1 MLAAALRP
9 TLHATYHNLNP
20 SVVCPVNH
28 QGPALAGVAVPRQC
42 RAGILLESVNR
53 PMTIWRRNADPADM
67 EARFRDSLPG
77 LFGIRIIEVG
87 PDFIRAEMP
96 VDQRHAQPFG
106 ILHGGASVVLAET
119 LGSIAS
125 SLTLPEDRRA
135 VGLEVNANHV
145 SGVPV
150 GQVVSATCR
159 PLHLGRTTQVWQT
172 EIHRADGRLACVSR
186 LTTAVVER
194 RD

>member
-1 MLAAALRP
+1 
-9 TLHATYHNLNP
+9 
-20 SVVCPVNH
+20 
-28 QGPALAGVAVPRQC
+28 
-42 RAGILLESVNR
+42 
-53 PMTIWRRNADPADM
+53 M
-67 EARFRDSLPG
+67 EKRFQDSLPG
-77 LFGIRIIEVG
+77 LFGIRIVEVG

-96 VDQRHAQPFG
+96 VDDRHVQPFG

-125 SLTLPEDRRA
+125 SLTLPEGLRA

-145 SGVPV
+145 AGVPK
-150 GQVVSATCR
+150 GQTVTAVCR
-159 PLHLGRTTQVWQT
+159 PLHVGRTTQVWQT

-186 LTTAVVER
+186 LTTAVVPV

>member
-1 MLAAALRP
+1 M
-9 TLHATYHNLNP
+9 
-20 SVVCPVNH
+20 S
-28 QGPALAGVAVPRQC
+28 
-42 RAGILLESVNR
+42 
-53 PMTIWRRNADPADM
+53 IWRRNADPVEM
-67 EARFRDSLPG
+67 EARFRDTLPG

-119 LGSIAS
+119 IGSMAS
-125 SLTLPEDRRA
+125 SLTLPEGQRA
-135 VGLEVNANHV
+135 VGLEVNANHLAPV
-145 SGVPV
+145 TV
-150 GQVVSATCR
+150 GQSVQATCR

-186 LTTAVVER
+186 LTTAVIER